1 MENAAAYYASKVK
14 FFNCTTH
21 GAFLKGWTHEPL
33 SDRRLEQPASF
44 SAESPVT
51 DTGVSESSSQSQ
63 RHLEVAKAIGLE
75 QAQIDEA
82 AIICDRLVK
91 ELHRLMD
98 AGENDVTE
106 VDELEQQL
114 KEILEEK
121 GSVLHFYTSRFTMAL
136 SAALKSVTNLN
147 ENLSISAEYYHHVGA
162 DARKL
167 SASMDSALET
177 LTSAKSS

>member
-1 MENAAAYYASKVK
+1 MGI
-14 FFNCTTH
+14 C
-21 GAFLKGWTHEPL
+21 
-33 SDRRLEQPASF
+33 
-44 SAESPVT
+44 
-51 DTGVSESSSQSQ
+51 
-63 RHLEVAKAIGLE
+63 GLE

-82 AIICDRLVK
+82 AKICDRLVK

-121 GSVLHFYTSRFTMAL
+121 GSVLNFYTSRFTMAL
-136 SAALKSVTNLN
+136 SAALKSVTNLK

-167 SASMDSALET
+167 SASMDSALKT
-177 LTSAKSS
+177 LTSAASS